1 MNPPITE
8 QEVFVAELSERELR
22 ALARLRRRLA
32 RLQAWPAH
40 ACVGSGL
47 PRGARAFVRV
57 RSVLVLE
64 GDRHA
69 LQFRMQLGPI

>member
-1 MNPPITE
+1 MNPSINE

-32 RLQAWPAH
+32 RLQAWPAR

-47 PRGARAFVRV
+47 PRGARVFALREV
-57 RSVLVLE
+57 SVLA
-64 GDRHA
+64 GCQDA
-69 LQFRMQLGPI
+69 LQDRMQLGPT

>member
-1 MNPPITE
+1 MNPSITE

-47 PRGARAFVRV
+47 PRGAKASALREA
-57 RSVLVLE
+57 SVLE
-64 GDRHA
+64 EDQHA
-69 LQFRMQLGPI
+69 LQYRRQLGPT